1 MYYTLLGGG
10 GGGGGKDFFYGTYDG
25 FSKIIPLILFKN
37 MTYAYAHAPS
47 REDTRIV
54 KGEKGEYRGERG
66 GEGECRGE
74 RETGKGKM
82 EECRL

>member
-1 MYYTLLGGG
+1 MCNCAYYKINFTGLL
-10 GGGGGKDFFYGTYDG
+10 
-25 FSKIIPLILFKN
+25 KILIKLHKIS
-37 MTYAYAHAPS
+37 A
-47 REDTRIV
+47 
-54 KGEKGEYRGERG
+54 KGEYRGERG

>member
-1 MYYTLLGGG
+1 
-10 GGGGGKDFFYGTYDG
+10 
-25 FSKIIPLILFKN
+25 
-37 MTYAYAHAPS
+37 MTYAYVHTPS

>member
-1 MYYTLLGGG
+1 MQLKLVLNKFICYVV
-10 GGGGGKDFFYGTYDG
+10 
-25 FSKIIPLILFKN
+25 
-37 MTYAYAHAPS
+37 TYAYAHAPS